1 MEQTGRQEVGARPID
16 QGPGDKHDEILL
28 AAAQCFSRKGF
39 DACSLDD
46 IARIVGLHKASLYHY
61 VNSKQDILY
70 QCLERSFG
78 DIGPAEEYLRD
89 ESVPVMDRIRVFF
102 RALGKAQSSP
112 YGRSLIAV
120 GAQGLGHDPGSRI
133 RTFRRR
139 LDYSFRAVLE
149 EGIDLGE
156 IRPCRV
162 PVVSAMI
169 FGAFNW
175 IGTWHNPDGKLPLD
189 RVIDDFLSIVADG
202 LGSDPAH
209 WLSDG
214 GKASTAAGRGLS
226 VPEEASIDPAD
237 KRYMILRSA
246 ADVFAERGYEGT
258 SLKDIAARVNL
269 HKASLYHY
277 MSGKSDLLVQC
288 LETSFANLREVAE
301 VAECADVAPLD
312 RLAFFFRHLV
322 AAQCSDFGRCV
333 NLIRPEVLPEVDAQR
348 VISFKQKLDR
358 IVRDLLRQAME
369 RGEMRQMHTTTAA
382 AFLFGASNWVP
393 HWHRPDRDPPLDV
406 ISDSFLRL
414 FLAGLVARSS
424 QGR

>member
-1 MEQTGRQEVGARPID
+1 MELTGRDEAGGRPIS

-28 AAAQCFSRKGF
+28 AAAVCFSRKGF

-46 IARIVGLHKASLYHY
+46 IAKMVGLHKASLYHY

-70 QCLERSFG
+70 QCLERSFD
-78 DIGPAEEYLRD
+78 DIVPSEEYLRN
-89 ESVPVMDRIRVFF
+89 ESVPVIERARVFF

-149 EGIDLGE
+149 EGIDLAQ

-162 PVVSAMI
+162 PVVSSMV

-175 IGTWHNPDGKLPLD
+175 IGTWHDPEGRLPLD
-189 RVIDDFLSIVADG
+189 RVIDDFLSIMADG
-202 LGSDPAH
+202 LATDPVH
-209 WLSDG
+209 WLVEG
-214 GKASTAAGRGLS
+214 GKASTQAGRSLS
-226 VPEEASIDPAD
+226 VPDEPASDAND
-237 KRYMILRSA
+237 KRNLILRAA
-246 ADVFAERGYEGT
+246 ADVFAEKGYEGT

-277 MSGKSDLLVQC
+277 MTGKSDLLVQC
-288 LETSFANLREVAE
+288 LESSFANLREVVQ
-301 VAECADVAPLD
+301 VAERPDVAPLD

-322 AAQCSDFGRCV
+322 AAQCSDFGRCL
-333 NLIRPEVLPEVDAQR
+333 NLIRPEILPAADAQR
-348 VISFKQKLDR
+348 VTIFKHRLDS
-358 IVRDLLRQAME
+358 IVRDLLKQAME
-369 RGEMRQMHTTTAA
+369 RGEMRQMHPTTAA

-414 FLAGLVARSS
+414 FLSGLTARNVPA
-424 QGR
+424 Q

>member
-1 MEQTGRQEVGARPID
+1 MELTGSEQVGGRPIG

-28 AAAQCFSRKGF
+28 AAALCFSRKGF
-39 DACSLDD
+39 DACALDD
-46 IARIVGLHKASLYHY
+46 IARMVGLHKASLYHY
-61 VNSKQDILY
+61 VASKQDILY

-89 ESVPVMDRIRVFF
+89 ESVPVMDRLRVFF

-120 GAQGLGHDPGSRI
+120 GAQGLGHEPGSRI

-139 LDYSFRAVLE
+139 LDYSFRAALE

-175 IGTWHNPDGKLPLD
+175 IGTWHDATAKLPLD
-189 RVIDDFLSIVADG
+189 RVIDDFLSIVAEG
-202 LGSDPAH
+202 LAAEPVT
-209 WLSDG
+209 WLRDG
-214 GKASTAAGRGLS
+214 GRAATAAGRGLTL
-226 VPEEASIDPAD
+226 PEAPAIDPAD
-237 KRYMILRSA
+237 KRYTILRAA
-246 ADVFAERGYEGT
+246 ADVFAEKGYEGT

-301 VAECADVAPLD
+301 VAERADVAPLE

-333 NLIRPEVLPEVDAQR
+333 NLIRPEILPEADALR
-348 VISFKQKLDR
+348 VTTFKRKLDR
-358 IVRDLLRQAME
+358 IVRDLLAQAME
-369 RGEMRQMHTTTAA
+369 RGEMRSMHPTTAA

-414 FLAGLVARSS
+414 VLAGLGARGP
-424 QGR
+424 QAR